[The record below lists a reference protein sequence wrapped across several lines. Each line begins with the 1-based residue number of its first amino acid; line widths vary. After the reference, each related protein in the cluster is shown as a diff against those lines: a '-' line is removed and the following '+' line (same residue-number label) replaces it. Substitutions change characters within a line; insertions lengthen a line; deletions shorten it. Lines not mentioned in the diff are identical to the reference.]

1 MINTTNNTINSINSI
16 MTYSPVKASEET
28 PTSIEILGQDLE
40 IDQLVDIANHGMSGG
55 VSGFVYSS
63 ELADIYDQH
72 EDEIW
77 ELLDSVADDAGD
89 ASGMDFVIK
98 CYTKNDDD
106 AYYCLQNIKEHSVWM
121 FVELEAYEYLF
132 SIKHNSVY

>member
-1 MINTTNNTINSINSI
+1 

-28 PTSIEILGQDLE
+28 PTSIEILGQDLA
-40 IDQLVDIANHGMSGG
+40 IDQLVDIANHGMSAG
-55 VSGFVYSS
+55 VSGFIYSS

-98 CYTKNDDD
+98 CYTKNDDK
-106 AYYCLQNIKEHSVWM
+106 AYYSLQDIKGHSVWM

-132 SIKHNSVY
+132 SIKHHSVY